1 MERKSGRGRGRPTT
15 GHTKVQFNIRP
26 EINRMIDLGAAREEI
41 TRSRYIEN
49 LVEAAFEVEPALAR
63 KILKS
68 GGA

>member
-1 MERKSGRGRGRPTT
+1 MEHKSGRGRGRPAT
-15 GHTKVQFNIRP
+15 GHIKVQFNIRP
-26 EINRMIDLGAAREEI
+26 EINRLIDLGATRKGI

-49 LVEAAFEVEPALAR
+49 LVETAFELEPALAR